1 MSWFDRPSS
10 ADSKTAESG
19 GASAATGGGR
29 GRSRLV
35 FAVGLAGISLTATI
49 GFLLWEAENYR
60 IETLFRLDCEQRTSA
75 IQRQIEAN
83 LAVVD
88 AVAAFYASSD
98 EVTRVEFHDFAQ
110 VFLRRRGGLAVLAV
124 ATPVPGRLLAEREQ
138 EVRGE
143 KDVFNLGLARF
154 RVWAPDATGNP
165 SPAPQRDTYF
175 PVWFVEPHDSKSLGL
190 GLDLYAIAQLREALR
205 EACES
210 DRLAVTDALPIESTR
225 ADSQGLFV
233 VRPLHTKGSL
243 AGVLDGGDFCAEG
256 AVVGGF
262 DFEAIMRES
271 LLGEGADGI
280 DMHLIRGLKAGG
292 EIVYSWPPRA
302 KPPTAHVLDPR
313 QTFSAGLV
321 HQVALEQLG
330 QRWTVVAVAGKAYL
344 AQRKTWLPA
353 SIILAGLMLT
363 ALSTAYVRSWVNQTM
378 QVERLVEQRTVEL
391 QQANEKLAQEAADR
405 LRADKILRD
414 SEALYSSLVENL
426 PVQVLR
432 KDLEGRFTF
441 ANRSFCQLLGKR
453 LEEILGKTD
462 FDFYPAELARKYR
475 NDDARVAST
484 GELFEDVEEYEKAGE
499 TRYVH
504 VMKSA
509 VRDAAGKIVGTQAVF
524 WDVTSRK
531 WAENHLAAAKEAAE
545 AANRAKSAFLANMSH
560 EIRTP
565 LNAILGMTELVLDT
579 PLTAEQREYLTVI
592 RESGESLLSLV
603 SDILDF
609 SKIEAGKLELDR
621 SPFDLHESL
630 GDTLKSLA
638 HRAHRK
644 GLELSCCIRP
654 GVPEVVLG
662 DAMRLRQI
670 IVNLVGN
677 AIKFTDRGEV
687 VVEVARQSSSPGE
700 VTLRFTVSDT
710 GIGISQEKRAAI
722 CGAFVQGASTTTR
735 KFGGTGLGLAISSR
749 LVELMGGTISVESEV
764 GRGSSF
770 HFTVPFGVPEETGA
784 ESHRPPLQSIRGLR
798 VLVVDDNATTR
809 QILAE
814 LLTHWGLEPALAPGA
829 AQAADMLREAIA
841 AGSPYRLLLIDAS
854 MPETDGFCLV
864 EQVRAEVD
872 PAAKIIMML
881 ASGDRVG
888 DITRCEQLRVAAYL
902 LKPVKPS
909 ELFDAIVLALGVAIG
924 DEEPVESPPQ
934 AGPAPPRTLKILL
947 AEDSLV
953 NQKLVRALLERRG
966 HQVVVANNGR
976 EAVAAFLAEPF
987 DLVLMDIQMPEMD
1000 GLEATMNIRRAE
1012 RHRKSRTPIVAMT
1025 AHVLQG
1031 DRERCLEA
1039 GMDDYLSK
1047 PVRTRRLFE
1056 TIERAVGIA
1065 SGLSPSRGE
1074 SESPRAV
1081 PAAPTVQSAL
1091 ETPAPA
1097 PPTPPPLFDSAS
1109 MPAIDAN
1116 GFPASELVDWRVALK
1131 TVGGDRELLREV
1143 VEMFVL
1149 ESPRL
1154 MTAIRDAAAQ
1164 ADAAAL
1170 LRPAHTLKTSLGYF
1184 GIQTGFELA
1193 LQLEK
1198 MGRANDLTGVAEP
1211 LAELE
1216 RLLAKAI
1223 AELDRFRQQI
1233 AASPLP

>member
-1 MSWFDRPSS
+1 MD
-10 ADSKTAESG
+10 
-19 GASAATGGGR
+19 GR
-29 GRSRLV
+29 GRGGQRLSGATQDVASR
-35 FAVGLAGISLTATI
+35 
-49 GFLLWEAENYR
+49 
-60 IETLFRLDCEQRTSA
+60 QRPP
-75 IQRQIEAN
+75 
-83 LAVVD
+83 
-88 AVAAFYASSD
+88 
-98 EVTRVEFHDFAQ
+98 
-110 VFLRRRGGLAVLAV
+110 GG
-124 ATPVPGRLLAEREQ
+124 
-138 EVRGE
+138 
-143 KDVFNLGLARF
+143 
-154 RVWAPDATGNP
+154 PDAHRP
-165 SPAPQRDTYF
+165 FR
-175 PVWFVEPHDSKSLGL
+175 
-190 GLDLYAIAQLREALR
+190 R
-205 EACES
+205 
-210 DRLAVTDALPIESTR
+210 
-225 ADSQGLFV
+225 
-233 VRPLHTKGSL
+233 VRPILGHQT
-243 AGVLDGGDFCAEG
+243 AE
-256 AVVGGF
+256 
-262 DFEAIMRES
+262 
-271 LLGEGADGI
+271 
-280 DMHLIRGLKAGG
+280 
-292 EIVYSWPPRA
+292 
-302 KPPTAHVLDPR
+302 
-313 QTFSAGLV
+313 
-321 HQVALEQLG
+321 
-330 QRWTVVAVAGKAYL
+330 
-344 AQRKTWLPA
+344 
-353 SIILAGLMLT
+353 
-363 ALSTAYVRSWVNQTM
+363 
-378 QVERLVEQRTVEL
+378 VERLVVERTLEL

-405 LRADKILRD
+405 LRADKVLRD

-441 ANRSFCQLLGKR
+441 ANKSFCQLLGKK

-475 NDDARVAST
+475 NDDARVACT

-662 DAMRLRQI
+662 DATRLRQI

-687 VVEVARQSSSPGE
+687 VVEVARQASAPGE
-700 VTLRFTVSDT
+700 VALRFTVSDT

-722 CGAFVQGASTTTR
+722 FGAFVQGDSTTTR

-749 LVELMGGTISVESEV
+749 LVELMGGTISVDSEV

-770 HFTVPFGVPEETGA
+770 CFTVRFGLPEQAAAEPAEPPPKSIQGA
-784 ESHRPPLQSIRGLR
+784 R

-829 AQAADMLREAIA
+829 TEAADMLRA
-841 AGSPYRLLLIDAS
+841 AGAAGRPYHLLLIDAS

-864 EQVRAEVD
+864 EWVRREVD
-872 PAAKIIMML
+872 ASATIIMML

-909 ELFDAIVLALGVAIG
+909 ELFDAIVLALGAAIAE
-924 DEEPVESPPQ
+924 EEPVEAPPS
-934 AGPAPPRTLKILL
+934 AGPPAPPSLKILL

-987 DLVLMDIQMPEMD
+987 DLILMDIQMPEMD
-1000 GLEATMNIRRAE
+1000 GLEATMAIRRAE

-1056 TIERAVGIA
+1056 TIDRAVG
-1065 SGLSPSRGE
+1065 L
-1074 SESPRAV
+1074 V
-1081 PAAPTVQSAL
+1081 PAASAASAAA
-1091 ETPAPA
+1091 EVPRGTAPA
-1097 PPTPPPLFDSAS
+1097 SMADSSGSTPVASPPPAPPLFDSAS
-1109 MPAIDAN
+1109 MPVIDAS
-1116 GFPASELVDWRVALK
+1116 GLPAGEVVNWQVALR
-1131 TVGGDRELLREV
+1131 TVGNDRELLREV
-1143 VEMFVL
+1143 VEMFLV

-1154 MTAIRDAAAQ
+1154 MAAMHDAVGRS
-1164 ADAAAL
+1164 DAAAL
-1170 LRPAHTLKTSLGYF
+1170 VQPAHTLKTSLGYF
-1184 GIQTGFELA
+1184 GIQIGFELA

-1198 MGRANDLTGVAEP
+1198 MGRASDLNGVCEP
-1211 LAELE
+1211 LAALD
-1216 RLLAKAI
+1216 RVLAKAI
-1223 AELDRFRQQI
+1223 AELEQYRQQKG
-1233 AASPLP
+1233 ATPGPEPTSRETAS